1 MQTPHDGD
9 YRDIIDERQK
19 KVSSQRSQEAAD
31 KLWENSTEA
40 LDKERNIKYI
50 GAKKKQIACLNGLG
64 LRKVNSFSVLE
75 NTPEVRGMISKVNHL
90 VQIETVV

>member
-1 MQTPHDGD
+1 MKLK
-9 YRDIIDERQK
+9 IIQI
-19 KVSSQRSQEAAD
+19 RS
-31 KLWENSTEA
+31 
-40 LDKERNIKYI
+40 RI